1 MKTTFKTV
9 IAISALTFGTLSS
22 NATENNSALVNSKEN
37 VAESIDYRKEAQT
50 ITHWIADLAEA
61 KTTRMVMER
70 NAVAPNEAGSYFGN
84 SVENETL
91 EETTDFRQ
99 EAQLMT
105 KLVADKEEAKATQKV
120 MERSFVTPSETISSF
135 ENEFENYNEI
145 VDFRKEAQLMTKE
158 IADVEES
165 KVTREVMERTVV
177 ASSGATVSFE
187 SEVVVENNDETT
199 DFRTET
205 QLMTRL
211 AADKEEAKAIQ
222 KLVAEGKL
230 AVNN

>member
-9 IAISALTFGTLSS
+9 IAISALAFGTLSS
-22 NATENNSALVNSKEN
+22 NATEINSVLLSSTEN
-37 VAESIDYRKEAQT
+37 VAESIDYRKEAQM

-61 KTTRMVMER
+61 KTTRLVMER
-70 NAVAPNEAGSYFGN
+70 NAVAPNNAVTYFGN
-84 SVENETL
+84 SVENENL

-105 KLVADKEEAKATQKV
+105 KLVADKEETKATQKV
-120 MERSFVTPSETISSF
+120 MERNFVTPSEAISSF
-135 ENEFENYNEI
+135 ENEIENYNEI

-158 IADVEES
+158 IADLEEA
-165 KVTREVMERTVV
+165 KVTREVMEKTVV
-177 ASSGATVSFE
+177 AQSEATGSFE
-187 SEVVVENNDETT
+187 NEVVLENNGETN
-199 DFRTET
+199 DFCTET

-211 AADKEEAKAIQ
+211 AADKQEAKAIQ

-230 AVNN
+230 AANN

>member
-22 NATENNSALVNSKEN
+22 NATENKSALVSSKEN
-37 VAESIDYRKEAQT
+37 VAESIDYRKEAQM

-61 KTTRMVMER
+61 KTTQMVMER
-70 NAVAPNEAGSYFGN
+70 NAVAPNEAGSYFRN
-84 SVENETL
+84 SVENENL

-105 KLVADKEEAKATQKV
+105 KLVADKEEAKATQKM
-120 MERSFVTPSETISSF
+120 MERSFVTPSISSF

-158 IADVEES
+158 IADTEEA
-165 KVTREVMERTVV
+165 KVTREVMERNVV
-177 ASSGATVSFE
+177 ASIGATGSFE
-187 SEVVVENNDETT
+187 NEIVVENNDETT